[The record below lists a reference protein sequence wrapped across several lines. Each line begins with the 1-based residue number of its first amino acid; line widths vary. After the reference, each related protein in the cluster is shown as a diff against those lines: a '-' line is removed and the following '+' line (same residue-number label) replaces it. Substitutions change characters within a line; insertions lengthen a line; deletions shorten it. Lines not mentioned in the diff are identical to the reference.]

1 MDFHGRDS
9 QGKQEELHKKAR
21 METFRIIFNVCV
33 LKTFHMECKI
43 EACCPYFIIATFHLL
58 TQNLTYFLYFPSQS
72 LAYFPPSLKS
82 VASHRHSLAARL
94 KPMVMDLW
102 RLAGLLAV
110 FHFSYIFCLHLRLC
124 WPGHLSFFI
133 HFLFASET
141 LGGLFTPQ
149 RLSLS
154 SQSMPCSR
162 DSLVGKLRGENVLKL
177 IMASCDENI

>member
-102 RLAGLLAV
+102 RLAGLLAI
-110 FHFSYIFCLHLRLC
+110 FHFSSIFCLHLRLWVAC
-124 WPGHLSFFI
+124 SPPS
-133 HFLFASET
+133 ASPYLPKVCLARVT
-141 LGGLFTPQ
+141 
-149 RLSLS
+149 LSLES
-154 SQSMPCSR
+154 CA
-162 DSLVGKLRGENVLKL
+162 GK
-177 IMASCDENI
+177 MS